1 MHKYHWYRK
10 GKAILEIEVYLK
22 KEMYYDMQTSKFKLK
37 SMKHRVHASFFVN
50 NVCRKVVKSCET
62 FWLSFSIHKMV
73 PCQNSEFFEQI

>member
-37 SMKHRVHASFFVN
+37 SIKHRVHVSFLWTMCVEKSWN
-50 NVCRKVVKSCET
+50 RVKL
-62 FWLSFSIHKMV
+62 FG
-73 PCQNSEFFEQI
+73 